1 MFISKKRHGQDL
13 QAMQSASNR
22 LIEAIL
28 NHVSQG
34 VFLLDARDRILQPV
48 SRAMTTL
55 FRRRDFSNLTF
66 ERLIAPLVDEQA
78 VIDACATLA
87 KMRLANSSGEIASTP
102 GMQEVEVRLPR
113 SDDTVDIAYY
123 AFDFFQLDIPGQLHA
138 WMVRVTDRTL
148 LARQTEELGELRPR
162 LADAHP
168 EIQDLRAQLAMQSDV
183 LRCVMQVGRIH
194 FAAAVQRSGAAMKAI
209 NAILKKPAREEE
221 AFRQKLEAISAEV
234 AELRREAESL
244 QLAAMESAA
253 RSFEE
258 SLQEL
263 RVRGSL
269 SGNDFLPLAV
279 RLDDLFSHYAQ
290 LRSLSKTA
298 VKRQSK
304 PVPAAA
310 PRMTENG
317 TEVLAAPQFIAQ
329 QALLAQQMPL
339 AQPPGSEPGSPPV
352 PSVAPAG
359 SLEATLCALTAHVA
373 DEHDKQVSL
382 TCSGMN
388 KVPPAYQAAV
398 KNIAIQ
404 LIRNAVIHGIE
415 PAAEREQLG
424 KKPEGGLSLQFSA
437 LPDGTFEL
445 RFRDDGRGV
454 DPAQVRRIAIERDL
468 ITSEAAAR
476 LRDRQAIKLIFKERY
491 STLASTDHGG
501 TNGAGLS
508 FVRRHVHDVGGK
520 IALASEPGKETRFKV
535 SLPAPDPEVEGIR
548 AEVA

>member
-1 MFISKKRHGQDL
+1 MFISKKRHGEDL
-13 QAMQSASNR
+13 QALQSASNR

-34 VFLLDARDRILQPV
+34 VFLVDARDRILQPV

-66 ERLIAPLVDEQA
+66 ERLLAPLVDEQTL
-78 VIDACATLA
+78 IDACATLA
-87 KMRLANSSGEIASTP
+87 KMRLANVSGDIASTP
-102 GMQEVEVRLPR
+102 AMQEVEVRLPR

-123 AFDFFQLDIPGQLHA
+123 AFDFFELDIPGQLHA

-148 LARQTEELGELRPR
+148 LLRQNEELGELRPQ

-194 FAAAVQRSGAAMKAI
+194 FAAAVRRSGAAMKAI
-209 NAILKKPAREEE
+209 NAILKKPAREDE

-279 RLDDLFSHYAQ
+279 RLDDLFSHYTQ
-290 LRSLSKTA
+290 LRSLTKTA
-298 VKRQSK
+298 VKPQLK
-304 PVPAAA
+304 PAPA

-317 TEVLAAPQFIAQ
+317 TEILAAPQFIAQ
-329 QALLAQQMPL
+329 QALLAQPTSSGD
-339 AQPPGSEPGSPPV
+339 PESPPV
-352 PSVAPAG
+352 ASAAPAG

-373 DEHDKQVSL
+373 DEHDKQVSF
-382 TCSGMN
+382 TCSGLS

-415 PAAEREQLG
+415 SAAEREQRG
-424 KKPEGGLSLQFSA
+424 KKAEGGLSLQFSA

-454 DPAQVRRIAIERDL
+454 DPAQVRRIAIEREL

-476 LRDRQAIKLIFKERY
+476 LRDRQAIKLIFKEHY
-491 STLASTDHGG
+491 STLESTANGG

-535 SLPAPDPEVEGIR
+535 SLPPPDPEALGIQ